1 MTTLYEFSASTLSGR
16 EQSLSEYRGK
26 LVLVV
31 NTASKCGFTPQ
42 FAGLEKLYS
51 THSADGLE
59 VLGFPCDQF
68 AGQEFDDAA
77 QIAEFCSLN
86 YGVTFPMFAKVE
98 VNGDDAHSSR
108 GSARRPP
115 GRWAM
120 PSNGTSPSSSS
131 TERVTSCAATRRRS
145 SRRRSKPTSWLS
157 CDPLRG

>member
-26 LVLVV
+26 LLLVV

-42 FAGLEKLYS
+42 FAGLERLYS

-86 YGVTFPMFAKVE
+86 YGVTFPMFAKVD
-98 VNGDDAHSSR
+98 VNGDGAHPLFAWLRAEAPGPLGDAIEWNFTKFLVDR
-108 GSARRPP
+108 NGRVVRRY
-115 GRWAM
+115 A
-120 PSNGTSPSSSS
+120 PSVEPSSIQADI
-131 TERVTSCAATRRRS
+131 AA
-145 SRRRSKPTSWLS
+145 L
-157 CDPLRG
+157 L